1 MMKKYIYMLMAVCA
15 FSSCTDFLDKS
26 PLSEYTDQDLGN
38 KDENSGPS
46 YTTAEDAE
54 DLLKG
59 CYQEF
64 RSEYFILDRY
74 VLQEVM
80 SGNCY
85 VGGNGASENQIENFA
100 IEATNSIVERDW
112 RYLYGFVSK
121 TNTILKY
128 VPLIED
134 PALTPTRK
142 NEILA
147 EASFCRAYAYFD
159 LVRYFGDVPLILD
172 VLPSINSDNIDE
184 VYPLIYPYRAS
195 KEAVY
200 EQIYK
205 DLDFALKNA
214 RDFDQDKNI
223 ITKGTVRTLLAKYYA
238 TLEDKDWNKIN
249 SLCDEILPSYP
260 MVQNYADLF
269 DDHHK
274 NSSEAIL
281 EIYYDGNKSNGT
293 ENWGGWIFVGW
304 DWKRYNVPSVS
315 LVKEFGPTDT
325 RKDASFLF
333 ADVTNMWGDKYWTD
347 LTKFPF
353 SYKFKDYTNGTS
365 DAILLR
371 AADVKLL
378 KAEAQLEM
386 GNVSDAW
393 GIVNE
398 IRGRAGAELLPDADK
413 NNATAVKNYI
423 IRERRLELALEGCF
437 WFDLLRMGEAI
448 NYVSNVQDAEGNYI
462 YKGKINDNR
471 LILPI
476 PQGERM
482 LNKNLT
488 QNPGY

>member
-85 VGGNGASENQIENFA
+85 VGGNGASENQIENFT

-159 LVRYFGDVPLILD
+159 LVRYFGDVPLIWMYCLLLTR
-172 VLPSINSDNIDE
+172 V
-184 VYPLIYPYRAS
+184 
-195 KEAVY
+195 
-200 EQIYK
+200 
-205 DLDFALKNA
+205 
-214 RDFDQDKNI
+214 
-223 ITKGTVRTLLAKYYA
+223 TL
-238 TLEDKDWNKIN
+238 
-249 SLCDEILPSYP
+249 
-260 MVQNYADLF
+260 
-269 DDHHK
+269 
-274 NSSEAIL
+274 
-281 EIYYDGNKSNGT
+281 
-293 ENWGGWIFVGW
+293 
-304 DWKRYNVPSVS
+304 
-315 LVKEFGPTDT
+315 T
-325 RKDASFLF
+325 RC
-333 ADVTNMWGDKYWTD
+333 
-347 LTKFPF
+347 
-353 SYKFKDYTNGTS
+353 
-365 DAILLR
+365 
-371 AADVKLL
+371 
-378 KAEAQLEM
+378 
-386 GNVSDAW
+386 
-393 GIVNE
+393 
-398 IRGRAGAELLPDADK
+398 IR
-413 NNATAVKNYI
+413 
-423 IRERRLELALEGCF
+423 
-437 WFDLLRMGEAI
+437 
-448 NYVSNVQDAEGNYI
+448 
-462 YKGKINDNR
+462 
-471 LILPI
+471 
-476 PQGERM
+476 
-482 LNKNLT
+482 
-488 QNPGY
+488 